1 MDHHEKP
8 GEQHDDDAL
17 PNAHEPNELGDGHT
31 NDGSTDHPNTEVTSE
46 DEQDTVSGGPP
57 ERP

>member
-17 PNAHEPNELGDGHT
+17 PNATDEGHT
-31 NDGSTDHPNTEVTSE
+31 NDGSTDHPNTEVTRE